1 MSEAIE
7 RNCPASIRDCHQ
19 WVAWKYVER
28 GGKPTK
34 APINPHNGLL
44 ASSTDQSTWGTFSQ
58 AMQACER
65 NKSLAG
71 VGFVFSLDDPYC
83 GVDLDDSINESTGE
97 LKPWAQ
103 QIVDRL
109 DSYTEISPS
118 GLGLKVFIKAS
129 KPGSRCRKA
138 YHDGEV
144 EIYDRDRFFTVT
156 GNRIAT
162 APSEVNVRQE
172 SLDAVYAQVFGNDE
186 PGTSAT
192 PSASR
197 DPQPHS
203 DVARRA
209 RSFKL
214 CGMAIGTCISIQ
226 PVRRTLRWSLPWLT
240 SPKMP
245 LRSTGSLDV
254 HS

>member
-1 MSEAIE
+1 LSEAIE
-7 RNCPASIRDCHQ
+7 RNGPASIRDCHQ

-28 GGKPTK
+28 DGKPTK
-34 APINPHNGLL
+34 APINPHTGLL
-44 ASSTDQSTWGTFSQ
+44 ASSTDSSTWGTFSQ

-71 VGFVFSLDDPYC
+71 VGFVFSADDPYC
-83 GVDLDDSINESTGE
+83 GVDLDDSIDEATRE

-156 GNRIAT
+156 GNRIVSV
-162 APSEVNVRQE
+162 PDEVKDRKSV
-172 SLDAVYAQVFGNDE
+172 V
-186 PGTSAT
+186 
-192 PSASR
+192 
-197 DPQPHS
+197 
-203 DVARRA
+203 
-209 RSFKL
+209 
-214 CGMAIGTCISIQ
+214 
-226 PVRRTLRWSLPWLT
+226 
-240 SPKMP
+240 
-245 LRSTGSLDV
+245 
-254 HS
+254 